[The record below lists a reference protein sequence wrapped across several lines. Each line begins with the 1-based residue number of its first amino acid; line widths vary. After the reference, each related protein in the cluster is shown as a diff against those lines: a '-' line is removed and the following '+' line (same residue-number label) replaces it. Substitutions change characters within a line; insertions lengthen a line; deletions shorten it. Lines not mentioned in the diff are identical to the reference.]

1 MQQPTPIWV
10 RIGLGGVRLL
20 IGMKRVLRLPG
31 WWLWLIL
38 RKIGRKFVWF
48 AGVPLYRL
56 WYVLQ
61 RSLHAWYAPAK
72 NRFMFFLC
80 NRSTSTVVAF
90 LVVCVAVGGNVRF
103 ARART
108 DSFEFGTQSLLY
120 AVLHPEDR
128 REIVEEV
135 FQPSV
140 TEEAMQALYADSPLL
155 RPTSGYSWTQP
166 AVVGDVR
173 HLAVLVPTGEE
184 PKPPRSET
192 MTYAVEPGDTLSTI
206 AQKFDI
212 SLNTLLWANNLS
224 VRSSL
229 RPGQQLRIL
238 PVTGLEHTVARNQTL
253 SSIAKLYA
261 VDMEAIRTFNGLA
274 DGASLSV
281 NQKLI
286 IPGGERRAPSP
297 VPRPTPS
304 PGVIVNPTKP
314 VPRGSVPTSGATMVW
329 PTELRVL
336 VRGLKW
342 GHTGVDLD
350 CNGRANGTSTNYN
363 FAAQDGVVHY
373 AGWRNGYGQTVEI
386 DHGNGLMTRY
396 GHFYSLAVTTGQA
409 VSAGEALGVC
419 GSTGNST
426 GTHLHF
432 EVIANGRFMDPFN
445 YIR

>member
-1 MQQPTPIWV
+1 LLFLKRVV
-10 RIGLGGVRLL
+10 RIPAWWFVLAVRAVWR
-20 IGMKRVLRLPG
+20 RV
-31 WWLWLIL
+31 
-38 RKIGRKFVWF
+38 VWVM
-48 AGVPLYRL
+48 GVPVYRVVYL
-56 WYVLQ
+56 GQRRLRTWYG
-61 RSLHAWYAPAK
+61 SAK
-72 NRFMFFLC
+72 NRFMFLLC

-90 LVVCVAVGGNVRF
+90 AVVFVAIAGNVRF

-108 DSFEFGTQSLLY
+108 DTFDFGTQSLLY

-135 FQPSV
+135 FRPV
-140 TEEAMQALYADSPLL
+140 ALENATQALYAESPLL
-155 RPTSGYSWTQP
+155 RPMEGYSWAQP
-166 AVVGDVR
+166 AVVSTTQSM
-173 HLAVLVPTGEE
+173 AVLVPMGAE
-184 PKPPRSET
+184 PQPPRRET
-192 MTYAVEPGDTLSTI
+192 ITYAVEPGDTLSTI

-224 VRSSL
+224 TRSSL
-229 RPGQQLRIL
+229 RPGQELRIL
-238 PVTGLEHTVARNQTL
+238 PVSGLEHTVARNQTL
-253 SSIAKLYA
+253 SSIAKMYA
-261 VDMEAIRTFNGLA
+261 VDLEAIRTFNALDA
-274 DGASLSV
+274 GASLSV
-281 NQKLI
+281 SQKLI
-286 IPGGERRAPSP
+286 IPGGQRIAPAPVPRTAPSP
-297 VPRPTPS
+297 R
-304 PGVIVNPTKP
+304 VIVTPTKP
-314 VPRGSVPTSGATMVW
+314 PPRDSAPTSGASMVW

-363 FAAQDGVVHY
+363 FAAQSGVVHY

-396 GHFYSLAVTTGQA
+396 GHFYSLAVATGQS
-409 VSAGEALGVC
+409 VQAGEALGVC